1 MPDMEPPTEPS
12 DPPAKPPLDP
22 KPREIAEDILPPA
35 EPSLARIP
43 PVHPVPERDAPVE
56 TVATEILTEDST
68 PVEPVLTETTVADS
82 IPQQSVAWEETPVE
96 GGALEVQPPASAE
109 ESIVVKTPGVD
120 SIPEQAVTQEPVPV
134 KEPAVEEPPPPPE
147 SAAKEVPVADFTPGQ
162 EVAPAERV
170 PPEAPAAGFFP
181 GAPVVTETSRPE
193 PAPEREAVQESIPAQ
208 YIPETDIPPAVSLV
222 KPVLLETLDEQPV
235 PEKAVAQEPVPAE
248 EILPAA
254 SLVEPAALETLPE
267 PPTPERITSPET
279 VSAEEAP
286 EAVTPA
292 AAAAAE
298 PVEPA
303 MLETPAVEPVWEKA
317 EPVIAP
323 AVAPVPV
330 ETAAAAT
337 TTVTTAA
344 VAVGALPV
352 AVPGTAAPGVLQRL
366 TSVDAYRGFV
376 MLLMMGEV
384 LGFSRVAQALP
395 DNETWRTLAFH
406 WEHVDWTGC
415 TLHDLIQPSFTF
427 LVGVA
432 LPFSLA
438 RRAAD
443 GQPEWKRTVHAFW
456 RALLLVL
463 LGVFLRSTHSSQTN
477 WTFEDTLSQIG
488 LGYGFLYI
496 LALKRPKMQWITLA
510 SLLGVYWLAFAIYR
524 VPSDSEPLTGFA
536 SHWNLNANPAW
547 AFDRWFLNLFP
558 REQPFV
564 ENGGGYS
571 TLSFIPTLGTMI
583 LGLLAGNVLLR
594 GGSWTHWKKLGW
606 LIAAGLIG
614 LGAGWGLDALGVCP
628 VVKRIW
634 TPSWV
639 LFSGGWAFLFLA
651 AFYLVMEIAKLRRW
665 AFVLT
670 VVGMNSIAAYL
681 IAHLFQNFISK
692 ALPRHFGTG
701 VFELAGTAYAPFVH
715 GLTVLVL
722 EWLMLWWMFRR
733 KVFLKI

>member
-1 MPDMEPPTEPS
+1 M
-12 DPPAKPPLDP
+12 A
-22 KPREIAEDILPPA
+22 
-35 EPSLARIP
+35 
-43 PVHPVPERDAPVE
+43 VE
-56 TVATEILTEDST
+56 
-68 PVEPVLTETTVADS
+68 
-82 IPQQSVAWEETPVE
+82 
-96 GGALEVQPPASAE
+96 
-109 ESIVVKTPGVD
+109 TPGVEP
-120 SIPEQAVTQEPVPV
+120 IPEQAVIQEPAPV
-134 KEPAVEEPPPPPE
+134 REPVVEEPLPSRE
-147 SAAKEVPVADFTPGQ
+147 SVPKEVPAPAADFVPEQ
-162 EVAPAERV
+162 EVAPAERIPV
-170 PPEAPAAGFFP
+170 EAPAAGIFR
-181 GAPVVTETSRPE
+181 GAPIVTETSKPE
-193 PAPEREAVQESIPAQ
+193 PAPEREAVHESIPAE
-208 YIPETDIPPAVSLV
+208 YIPETDIPPVVSLV
-222 KPVLLETLDEQPV
+222 EPVLLETLEEQPV
-235 PEKAVAQEPVPAE
+235 PHKAVAQEPVPAQDIPE
-248 EILPAA
+248 AEIPPAA
-254 SLVEPAALETLPE
+254 SLVEPAALQTLPE
-267 PPTPERITSPET
+267 PPTPETVAPPET
-279 VSAEEAP
+279 VP
-286 EAVTPA
+286 AVETSETVILP

-298 PVEPA
+298 PVEPVV
-303 MLETPAVEPVWEKA
+303 LESPATEPAWEKA

-323 AVAPVPV
+323 AVAPIPV
-330 ETAAAAT
+330 EAAAAVNA
-337 TTVTTAA
+337 TVTTGA
-344 VAVGALPV
+344 VAGATLPEG
-352 AVPGTAAPGVLQRL
+352 VPSTAAPGVLQRL

-384 LGFSRVAQALP
+384 LGFSQVAKALP

-438 RRAAD
+438 RRVAD

-496 LALKRPKMQWITLA
+496 LALKRPKVQWITLA
-510 SLLGVYWLAFAIYR
+510 SLLGAYWLAFAVYR

-558 REQPFV
+558 REHPFV

-606 LIAAGLIG
+606 LIAAGLLG
-614 LGAGWGLDALGVCP
+614 LGMGWGLDALGIAP

-639 LFSGGWAFLFLA
+639 LFSGGWAFLILA
-651 AFYLVMEIAKLRRW
+651 AFYLVMEIAKLR
-665 AFVLT
+665 
-670 VVGMNSIAAYL
+670 
-681 IAHLFQNFISK
+681 
-692 ALPRHFGTG
+692 
-701 VFELAGTAYAPFVH
+701 
-715 GLTVLVL
+715 
-722 EWLMLWWMFRR
+722 
-733 KVFLKI
+733 